1 MPPFCEVVMNLID
14 DHLYRRYNQDAN
26 FLTTSR
32 HENFHRARH
41 GTALIKLFSLGIVT
55 FASILPSE
63 ITVSFLLCY
72 FRSLIL
78 MVILYLKA
86 FGWDRSL
93 TGFST
98 PGSKVVGF

>member
-1 MPPFCEVVMNLID
+1 M
-14 DHLYRRYNQDAN
+14 
-26 FLTTSR
+26 TTSR

-41 GTALIKLFSLGIVT
+41 GTALIKLFPIRVVT
-55 FASILPSE
+55 SAIILPSE
-63 ITVSFLLCY
+63 ITVSFLPCY

-86 FGWDRSL
+86 LGWDRSL